1 MIQTQNKILAIVG
14 LAGSGKTEAVKI
26 AKNSGRFPTHIY
38 FPEIVFEK
46 LKKRNMPIS
55 EANERMIREELRK
68 EHGMAVMAKLNLE
81 KIKKG
86 IKIGNVLIESMYSM
100 EEYELLKKEFG
111 DIFYVLAVYTPQKTR
126 MERLTNRPE
135 RPLSKEEVESRDIS
149 QINNLHQAG
158 PIALADFTVQNE
170 GTMEELKEC
179 IENDIKFLVGQ

>member
-1 MIQTQNKILAIVG
+1 MIKTQNKILAIVG
-14 LAGSGKTEAVKI
+14 LAGSGKTEAVRI

-38 FPEIVFEK
+38 FPEIVFEE
-46 LKKRNMPIS
+46 LQKRNMSIS
-55 EANERMIREELRK
+55 EANERIIREELRK

-86 IKIGNVLIESMYSM
+86 IEIGNVLIESMYSM

-111 DIFYVLAVYTPQKTR
+111 DDFYVLAVYTSQKTR
-126 MERLTNRPE
+126 MERLANRPE
-135 RPLSKEEVESRDIS
+135 RPLSKVEVESRDIS

-170 GTMEELKEC
+170 GTMAELKE
-179 IENDIKFLVGQ
+179 KVGNTIDSLIG